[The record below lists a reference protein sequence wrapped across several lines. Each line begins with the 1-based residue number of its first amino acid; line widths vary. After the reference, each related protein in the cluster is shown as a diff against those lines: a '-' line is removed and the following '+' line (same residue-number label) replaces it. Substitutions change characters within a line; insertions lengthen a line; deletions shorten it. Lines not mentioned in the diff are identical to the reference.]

1 MSCVVKDWAVDQ
13 VEKVEGRGNSM
24 EEAGALKDLYHGT
37 SWWFSVVNPPSHA
50 GDPWFLSLVR
60 EIRFHMLHCTAKNK
74 KALEVHVRKSVDNL
88 GETDKDF
95 KDASVETSNGNDTR
109 VPRR

>member
-1 MSCVVKDWAVDQ
+1 MGRGCKSFKLWDFLGDPVVKTAS
-13 VEKVEGRGNSM
+13 N
-24 EEAGALKDLYHGT
+24 
-37 SWWFSVVNPPSHA
+37 A
-50 GDPWFLSLVR
+50 GDVGSLVR